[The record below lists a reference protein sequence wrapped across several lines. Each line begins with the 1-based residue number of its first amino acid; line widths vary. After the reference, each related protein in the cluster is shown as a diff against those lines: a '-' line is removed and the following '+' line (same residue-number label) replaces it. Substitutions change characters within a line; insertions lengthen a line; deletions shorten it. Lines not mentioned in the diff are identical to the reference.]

1 MSARRGPKL
10 NGGVV
15 DAGSV
20 ATCHGFDHPS
30 SQQAVTGDRS
40 ILPMRLLPRN
50 PVTPAL
56 ACVGGFLLTGAALA
70 ALLAIAGGAGVSF
83 AELPIARVVG
93 FIGNALLWLGIARAW
108 THCTKPDRDR
118 KPSEP

>member
-1 MSARRGPKL
+1 MFG
-10 NGGVV
+10 
-15 DAGSV
+15 DAGPTPARHSRESP
-20 ATCHGFDHPS
+20 PS
-30 SQQAVTGDRS
+30 QRAGEGDRS
-40 ILPMRLLPRN
+40 IPLMRLLPRN

-70 ALLAIAGGAGVSF
+70 ALLAIASGAGVTF

-108 THCTKPDRDR
+108 THCTKPDRQS
-118 KPSEP
+118 PEP